1 MMLTVTNTLYRYSY
15 PRSQLFGA
23 RDDAKGIFLVKIAK
37 NEPVNALRKA
47 IEWEKSHGLEHVDA
61 DTLILYDVSTLDDII
76 A

>member
-15 PRSQLFGA
+15 PRSQLFGV

-37 NEPVNALRKA
+37 SETANALRTA
-47 IEWEKSHGLEHVDA
+47 IKCEKSHGLEHVDA